1 MKISKIISSK
11 AIKDFIEIKALNSD
25 KKPTDISNKIYGGT
39 IAEAI
44 NILNNEVNESL
55 KINKFNI
62 ELEKAKIK
70 ISDKVTKSYE
80 VKVTKSYEVIG
91 AKNIFTA
98 LLLEGCLNID
108 INVDKRSIN
117 EILDTFQHEKF
128 IHVPESLHYL
138 SSEVVY
144 EDENYYVV
152 FIKDAK
158 IFKAIKI

>member
-25 KKPTDISNKIYGGT
+25 KKPTDISNKIYRGT
-39 IAEAI
+39 IADDI

-70 ISDKVTKSYE
+70 ISD
-80 VKVTKSYEVIG
+80 KVTKSYEVIG